1 MQARARQTRDRLLKS
16 ALREF
21 SAKGYHGAKVDSI
34 AARAKAN
41 KQRIY
46 AYFGNKEKLF
56 ASVLRHS
63 FSEIIAEEKHLAE
76 LGEQDIPHL
85 AEIILR
91 HYMVFHRKHPH
102 FWRLL
107 AWENLEGG
115 SHTAVLRGLKDE
127 SFEHLRSLYMQ
138 GQEQGD
144 FKKDVSFESFIFVLT
159 SVCFFYFANQRTMS
173 KTLDLDLSDEA
184 VQERIISEA
193 LALLSTTAKG

>member
-1 MQARARQTRDRLLKS
+1 MQARARQTKERLLKA

-21 SAKGYHGAKVDSI
+21 SARGYHGAKVDTI
-34 AARAKAN
+34 ASKAKAN

-56 ASVLRHS
+56 AAVLTHA
-63 FSEIIAEEKHLAE
+63 FSEIIEEEKHLAE

-91 HYMVFHRKHPH
+91 HYMDFHQKHPH

-115 SHTAVLRGLKDE
+115 RHTAVLKGLKTE
-127 SFEHLRSLYMQ
+127 SFAHLADLYAK
-138 GQEQGD
+138 GQATGI
-144 FKKDVSFESFIFVLT
+144 FARNVSFASFIFLIT
-159 SVCFFYFANQRTMS
+159 SVSFFYFSNQRTMS
-173 KTLDLDLSDEA
+173 ETLGLDLKDKA
-184 VQERIISEA
+184 VQERIIGEA
-193 LALLSTTAKG
+193 LSQLHQAHS